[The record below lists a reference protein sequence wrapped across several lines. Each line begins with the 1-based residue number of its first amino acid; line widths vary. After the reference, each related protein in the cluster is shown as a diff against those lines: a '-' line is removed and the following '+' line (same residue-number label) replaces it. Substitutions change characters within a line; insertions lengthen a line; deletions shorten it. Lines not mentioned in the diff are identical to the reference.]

1 MMEIQPHST
10 NVRLLLMSAKIAA
23 NEDNSKALNYLDA
36 AANLLLKN
44 CEGLP
49 YGYEYLSE
57 LRPDLCLEIAKQ
69 RLLYSLNKSPMSD
82 EVSNLYLSNL
92 KESILHY
99 ERDLSCI
106 GIVPMVSKSS
116 MRWHFFF

>member
-23 NEDNSKALNYLDA
+23 NENNNKILNYLDA

-44 CEGLP
+44 SDGLP

-57 LRPDLCLEIAKQ
+57 LRPDLCLDIAKQ
-69 RLLYSLNKSPMSD
+69 RLMYSLNKSPIND
-82 EVSNLYLSNL
+82 EVSNPFNFS
-92 KESILHY
+92 
-99 ERDLSCI
+99 
-106 GIVPMVSKSS
+106 
-116 MRWHFFF
+116 F